1 MEMFCNGLS
10 DRSFCFAKLQ
20 ETVAKA
26 KTTGIVVEYDGL
38 LPSVQKMCEGK
49 GKKICTHKSKGV
61 SWARGQR
68 RWRDHCWMLQNPCF
82 LSLQSKSWWA
92 KVVARRPAHHT
103 CHWAGWEAPSS
114 SVGGHSRSGP
124 EVQQKSAVPILI
136 PLMAGA
142 CDKLIVSV
150 CARASAP
157 PSVFLGA
164 IYLAKFHS
172 NFMPVVLQ
180 ASCRWFVFTNPAK

>member
-61 SWARGQR
+61 S
-68 RWRDHCWMLQNPCF
+68 
-82 LSLQSKSWWA
+82 
-92 KVVARRPAHHT
+92 
-103 CHWAGWEAPSS
+103 
-114 SVGGHSRSGP
+114 
-124 EVQQKSAVPILI
+124 
-136 PLMAGA
+136 
-142 CDKLIVSV
+142 
-150 CARASAP
+150 
-157 PSVFLGA
+157 
-164 IYLAKFHS
+164 
-172 NFMPVVLQ
+172 
-180 ASCRWFVFTNPAK
+180 